1 MTLADLGALG
11 EFISSLAVILTLG
24 YVALQIRQNTAQQT
38 REETLSIQHGQNSV
52 IAQLMDPV
60 VMRAYVRAADGNL
73 SASVEDRAQ
82 AIIWVLQ
89 YLNHFQIVYDLYH
102 NGSLEE
108 ERYKLWE
115 GFAVGMVA
123 SKGIRAWWDGESGR
137 LAFIPRVRD
146 LIDER
151 LNDTE
156 NPPAPITEM
165 WSVFSSDAWR
175 DQERLADDPARQF

>member
-1 MTLADLGALG
+1 MTIADLGALG
-11 EFISSLAVILTLG
+11 EFISSLAVILTLA
-24 YVALQIRQNTAQQT
+24 YLALQIRQNTAQQR

-52 IAQLMDPV
+52 IAQLMDPA
-60 VMRAYVRAADGNL
+60 VMRAYVRAADGDL
-73 SASVEDRAQ
+73 SASVEERAQ

-89 YLNHFQIVYDLYH
+89 YVNHFQIVYDLYH

-108 ERYKLWE
+108 DRYTLWE
-115 GFAVGMVA
+115 GFAVSIVA

-137 LAFIPRVRD
+137 LGFIPCVRD

-156 NPPAPITEM
+156 NPPVPMNQM
-165 WSVFSSDAWR
+165 WTVFSSEAWR
-175 DQERLADDPARQF
+175 EHERLAGDTGRQY